1 MNNAPR
7 QDDIAYKK
15 PITTTKAR
23 PNYFGLYLSFQILA
37 IQSRSAHRVS
47 SLTHSRTH
55 EGHNVPMETHQE
67 LPTVLEPFCSAR
79 RRYCA
84 ALNLFGESAVSECSC
99 SERMCAWGGEE
110 SYWLVGKWKN
120 PSKQGLVAANRHG

>member
-37 IQSRSAHRVS
+37 IQSRSAHRDS
-47 SLTHSRTH
+47 SLTHSRKGTARGNSPRIAH
-55 EGHNVPMETHQE
+55 GLGAFLLREAKVLRCFE
-67 LPTVLEPFCSAR
+67 LVWRICRQRVFMQRAHVR
-79 RRYCA
+79 VGR
-84 ALNLFGESAVSECSC
+84 
-99 SERMCAWGGEE
+99 GGIL
-110 SYWLVGKWKN
+110 LVGKVENKQA
-120 PSKQGLVAANRHG
+120 SKACCCK